1 MNENQSTSKYIRIK
15 ARTFVESKLEIPIV
29 RVLVFLRLT
38 PNTLTMSG
46 LVIAGSSA
54 YLASKGF
61 LLQSGLVLIASGV
74 FDLLDGTLARA
85 TNRATKFGALLDSL
99 TDRISELIVLL
110 GIMLFYLDDT
120 ASNIGV
126 VFVYISAAGSI
137 MVSYLRAKAESL
149 NVECTDGIMTRPE
162 RVLSLSGGL
171 IIANWWE
178 PALFVSLVIISA
190 LTIGTAIQRSIIIV
204 KQIRT
209 TDD

>member
-1 MNENQSTSKYIRIK
+1 MNENQSPSKYIRIK

-54 YLASKGF
+54 YLSSKGF
-61 LLQSGLVLIASGV
+61 LLQSGLLLIASGV

-209 TDD
+209 TDN